1 MYRPSLL
8 ANSRSLA
15 AYTLLEIS
23 IALVVIGLIAGAV
36 IVGQVFIQQGNIR
49 LVTRELAR
57 YEAAYTTFRD
67 KYDALPGDM
76 DRAHAIWGIAAGTV
90 GNDLTCQNRQRFN
103 TRTCSGNGNGV
114 IMTSAR
120 PQDETHRA
128 WQHLKN
134 AGLIEGTFGG
144 TTNGVTAGNLLSVTV
159 PASRAQGAGYQFFYE
174 SKVDQGWINAP
185 EAGGAIQ
192 AIRVAAPYSGA
203 DAPVRL
209 GNRAFSPYDTAS
221 IDEKIDDAKPGL
233 GKVFVHYLSTVD
245 AVGNSSCVT
254 SGDALTADYQRAVES
269 IGCYF
274 HYDLTK

>member
-1 MYRPSLL
+1 MYRPSWQTH
-8 ANSRSLA
+8 SRPLA

-23 IALVVIGLIAGAV
+23 ISLVVIGLIAGAV

-57 YEAAYTTFRD
+57 HEAAYTTFRD

-76 DRAHAIWGIAAGTV
+76 DRAHTIWGTAD
-90 GNDLTCQNRQRFN
+90 GNGSNVACQEKQTFDGK
-103 TRTCSGNGNGV
+103 TCSGNGNGV
-114 IMTSAR
+114 IMTSQR
-120 PQDETHRA
+120 EQDETHRA

-144 TTNGVTAGNLLSVTV
+144 TTNNVAAGNLLTVTV
-159 PASRAQGAGYQFFYE
+159 AASRAQGAGYQFFYE
-174 SKVDQGWINAP
+174 SKVAQGWTNAP

-245 AVGNSSCVT
+245 AAGNSSCVT
-254 SGDALTADYQRAVES
+254 SGDALTADYQRAVET